1 VPEKRAIRGRHYIPE
16 GMVLQRTQD
25 SGRVVGYPEGIQNCD
40 LVPRSRFLG
49 PNFRVAV
56 TRAVYTV
63 IPIANALALFYDCFF
78 TRPLHIET
86 ARAKENLCRKDLEP
100 HRNHA

>member
-1 VPEKRAIRGRHYIPE
+1 VGGIISPKGWSCSGPKILDVWSAIRKESRIVTCG
-16 GMVLQRTQD
+16 
-25 SGRVVGYPEGIQNCD
+25 S
-40 LVPRSRFLG
+40 VPRSRFLG